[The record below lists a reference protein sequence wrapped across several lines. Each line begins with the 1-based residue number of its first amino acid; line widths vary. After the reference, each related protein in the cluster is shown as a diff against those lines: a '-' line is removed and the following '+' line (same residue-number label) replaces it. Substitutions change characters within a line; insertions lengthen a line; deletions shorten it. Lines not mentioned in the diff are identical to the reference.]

1 MRTFALHLLSRIIDH
16 LRSKIKQGTSV
27 FPQIIIG
34 VCLHLLVFV
43 VVVFVLTTSLRPFAN
58 LETRGGLETK
68 RAPQLFSGIVIR
80 DAKVSY
86 WSILF
91 SFVPSISLRSF
102 CER

>member
-16 LRSKIKQGTSV
+16 LRNKIKQGTSV
-27 FPQIIIG
+27 FTQIIIC
-34 VCLHLLVFV
+34 VCLHLLVFVV
-43 VVVFVLTTSLRPFAN
+43 VVVFVLTTSLRPFAS
-58 LETRGGLETK
+58 LETGLEPK
-68 RAPQLFSGIVIR
+68 RAAQLFSRIVTR

-102 CER
+102 CES